1 MLDKNKIAFVCLL
14 AWIRYIKASLKES
27 VVDDQWKWQLST
39 LLEYLFIIN
48 YLDLV
53 VDYAVI

>member
-1 MLDKNKIAFVCLL
+1 
-14 AWIRYIKASLKES
+14 LKES